1 MAIQAADLNS
11 SSNPMLPVVAVI
23 GRRHRETHD
32 IYSLEVRPPAEASG
46 FTFAPGQFNMVY
58 LFGQGE
64 VPVSIS
70 GDPGRR
76 NTIVHTIRAVG
87 PITSGLGRLKRGD
100 SVGIRGPFGSAW
112 PVDVAKGC
120 DVIVVAGGVGL
131 APLRPAILHLLSNR
145 RDYGTV
151 SVLYGTRTPEDLLFA
166 RQLERWRG
174 RFDLHV
180 EVTVDT
186 AGSGWGGD
194 VGVVTTL
201 IPRARFDS
209 TRAVAFICGPEVMMR
224 FTLRGLM
231 ARGIS
236 SDRLFLSMERNMK
249 CAVGFCGHCQ
259 LGPTFICKDGPV
271 FRYDRLAPWFGVREL

>member
-1 MAIQAADLNS
+1 MC
-11 SSNPMLPVVAVI
+11 PVVAVI
-23 GRRHRETHD
+23 GRRHRETRD
-32 IYSLEVRPPAEASG
+32 IYSLELRPPHESG
-46 FTFAPGQFNMVY
+46 RFDFAPGQFNMVY

-64 VPVSIS
+64 VAISIS
-70 GDPGRR
+70 GDPGRTD
-76 NTIVHTIRAVG
+76 TIVHTIRAVG
-87 PITSGLGRLKRGD
+87 PITSGLGALRRGD
-100 SVGIRGPFGSAW
+100 PVGIRGPFGSAW
-112 PVDVAKGC
+112 PVDSAKGC
-120 DVIVVAGGVGL
+120 DVVVVAGGVGL
-131 APLRPAILHLLSNR
+131 APLRPAICHLLSNR
-145 RDYGTV
+145 SDYGSI

-186 AGSGWGGD
+186 ARAGWSGD

-201 IPRARFDS
+201 VPRAQFDPA
-209 TRAVAFICGPEVMMR
+209 RAVAFICGPEVMMR
-224 FTLRGLM
+224 FALRALT
-231 ARGIS
+231 ARGIP
-236 SDRLFLSMERNMK
+236 SDRLFISMERNMK

>member
-1 MAIQAADLNS
+1 
-11 SSNPMLPVVAVI
+11 
-23 GRRHRETHD
+23 
-32 IYSLEVRPPAEASG
+32 
-46 FTFAPGQFNMVY
+46 MVY

-64 VPVSIS
+64 VAISIS
-70 GDPGRR
+70 GDPGRTD
-76 NTIVHTIRAVG
+76 TIVHTIRAVG
-87 PITSGLGRLKRGD
+87 PITGGLGALRRGD
-100 SVGIRGPFGSAW
+100 PVGIRGPFGSAW
-112 PVDVAKGC
+112 PVDSAKGC
-120 DVIVVAGGVGL
+120 DVVVVAGGVGL
-131 APLRPAILHLLSNR
+131 APLRPAICHLLSNR
-145 RDYGTV
+145 SDYGSI

-186 AGSGWGGD
+186 ARAGWGGD

-201 IPRARFDS
+201 VPRAQFDPA
-209 TRAVAFICGPEVMMR
+209 RAVAFICGPEVMMR
-224 FTLRGLM
+224 FALRALT
-231 ARGIS
+231 ARGIP
-236 SDRLFLSMERNMK
+236 SDRLFISMERNMK